1 MLSNLST
8 YFDIY
13 DFLNKNTTISKNL
26 ILEPRCCIFKIIL
39 LNYKS
44 SGTKISINNNAI
56 TFNEP
61 SYIQGI
67 LRYYMGD
74 SRNDLHNIHN
84 PLIKAMEL
92 SDLNNEINIYFFKKC
107 IDGFNLLKEVYDK
120 NTIIHHTINHYVN
133 IITKFIENNE
143 IEKINKDLE
152 SPLIDGLKNIWKTD
166 EIDLIYNM
174 LIYID
179 KLENSSEKRI
189 YIKNVE
195 DLLLFK
201 EKKVNE
207 YILKNSTTYN

>member
-1 MLSNLST
+1 MLTNLST

-13 DFLNKNTTISKNL
+13 DFLNKNKTISKNL
-26 ILEPRCCIFKIIL
+26 ILEPHCCIFKIIL

-44 SGTKISINNNAI
+44 EGTKISINNNAI

-92 SDLNNEINIYFFKKC
+92 SDLNNEKNIYFFKKC
-107 IDGFNLLKEVYDK
+107 IDGFNLLKSVYDK

-133 IITKFIENNE
+133 IITKFIENKE

-152 SPLIDGLKNIWKTD
+152 SPLIDGLKDIWNNE

-174 LIYID
+174 FIYID
-179 KLENSSEKRI
+179 KLENTSEKKI